1 MSKSD
6 SIKTERVFAYF
17 EEICAIPRGSENMEQ
32 IAQYCVDFAESH
44 SLKVIKD
51 NANNV
56 IIFKPATAGYENAEP
71 IILQGHLDM
80 VCQKEESS
88 NIDFLKDGIETFTD
102 GDFIKAKGTT
112 LGADNGIA
120 VAMVLA
126 ILESDDIPHPAIE
139 AVFTTDEE
147 IGMFGAI
154 ALDTSVLKSKK
165 MINLDAEEED
175 ILTVSC
181 AGGSDFKMIIPI
193 NRTAANGTRADISFK
208 GLRGGHSG
216 VEINSGR
223 INADILAGRLLNHLN
238 NVCKFEL
245 ISINGGD
252 KGNAIPNNCNITLC
266 VDNAKAFSDEAIKYL
281 EIIKTEIAEH
291 EPEFNYAITIE
302 ETKEYDVIDSNTKD
316 KLIFALLCAPD
327 GVYRM
332 SADIDGL
339 VESSQNL
346 GVLQTNED
354 NILMHFT
361 LRSNKVSALEFLED
375 KMKAFS
381 KCIPCTIDT
390 SGHYPPWEYNSNS
403 RLRELYK
410 ECFAEQFG
418 FEAKV
423 EAIHAGLECGIFASK
438 INDFDCIAMGPALYD
453 VHTVNER
460 LSISSAKK
468 IYKLLINILK
478 KCR

>member
-32 IAQYCVDFAESH
+32 IALYCVDFAKKH
-44 SLKVIKD
+44 SLEVIKD

-88 NIDFLKDGIETFTD
+88 NIDFFKDGIETYID
-102 GDFIKAKGTT
+102 GDFIMAKGTT
-112 LGADNGIA
+112 LGGDNGIA
-120 VAMVLA
+120 VAMILA
-126 ILESDDIPHPAIE
+126 ILESDDIPHPALE

-147 IGMFGAI
+147 IGMCGAI
-154 ALDTSVLKSKK
+154 ALDTSVLKSKR

-181 AGGSDFKMIIPI
+181 AGGSDFKMVIPFD
-193 NRTAANGTRADISFK
+193 RKSANGAKINISIK
-208 GLRGGHSG
+208 GLKGGHSG

-223 INADILAGRLLNHLN
+223 INADTLAGRLLNHLN
-238 NVCKFEL
+238 NICKFEL

-252 KGNAIPNNCNITLC
+252 KGNAIPNSCNISAC
-266 VDNAKAFSDEAIKYL
+266 VDNANAFSDEASKYL
-281 EIIKTEIAEH
+281 GIIKEEISQR
-291 EPEFNYAITIE
+291 EPGFEYTITAE
-302 ETKEYDVIDSNTKD
+302 ETKEYDVIDSDIKE

-346 GVLQTNED
+346 GILQTNQD
-354 NILMHFT
+354 NIIMHFT
-361 LRSNKVSALEFLED
+361 LRSNKVSALKFLED
-375 KMKAFS
+375 KMRTFA
-381 KCIPCTIDT
+381 KCIPCTVET
-390 SGHYPPWEYNSNS
+390 SGHYPPWEFNNNS
-403 RLRELYK
+403 RLQEIYK

-438 INDFDCIAMGPALYD
+438 IKNIDCIAMGPALFD

-460 LSISSAKK
+460 LSISSAEK